1 MASGQKLT
9 QDGCICEPETNF
21 YARILLYLSPFSPIL
36 FENTIRQIYVKN
48 PACGF
53 SCNLVLQ
60 AEAEKFMEKLS
71 GFLDTLSV
79 PTCLNGAVTSW
90 FDTGE
95 PFVVEYPQ

>member
-1 MASGQKLT
+1 MQNLRKTYTAEFKT
-9 QDGCICEPETNF
+9 KVVKE
-21 YARILLYLSPFSPIL
+21 ILREEKTLS
-36 FENTIRQIYVKN
+36 QI
-48 PACGF
+48 
-53 SCNLVLQ
+53 
-60 AEAEKFMEKLS
+60 